1 MDPELDAIDHRII
14 TLLQQDGRMPN
25 VEIARRI
32 GMSEATIRKR
42 VDRLI
47 SSGVIRVTALPDLAR
62 VGLETVTVIGLRVE
76 LDKIDAVGEALRQ
89 MEEVRW
95 VGYVTGECDILFEAA
110 FTTDDELLRFLTNRL
125 AALPGIRVS
134 STTHV
139 LRMLKDIHEWRLPQP
154 PPPLVLIV
162 DDDPDFV
169 EIMGT
174 VLKSEGFEIIS
185 AANGD
190 EALEAMRRQPPD
202 LVILDVMMSGILD
215 GVDASKRMRLDKMLR
230 RVPILMVS
238 SITGSDYAAMFPT
251 DEYIPVDNFI
261 SKPVAPEK
269 LLAEVK
275 RLLRKTK

>member
-1 MDPELDAIDHRII
+1 MVPTIDEVDRQII
-14 TLLQQDGRMPN
+14 TLLQEDGRMPN
-25 VEIARRI
+25 VEIARRV

-47 SSGVIRVTALPDLAR
+47 SSRTIRVVALPDPAR
-62 VGLETVTVIGLRVE
+62 VGLETATAIGLHVE
-76 LDKIDAVGEALRQ
+76 LDSIDAVGEALRQ

-95 VGYVTGECDILFEAA
+95 VAYITGECDILFEAV
-110 FTTDDELLRFLTNRL
+110 FSTDDELLRFLTNRL
-125 AALPGIRVS
+125 ATLPGIRVT
-134 STTHV
+134 STSHI
-139 LRMLKDIHEWRLPQP
+139 LRMIKDTHEWRLPQP
-154 PPPLVLIV
+154 PPPLILIV

-174 VLKSEGFEIIS
+174 VLKNERFEIAS

-190 EALEAMRRQPPD
+190 EALEAMRRQSPD

-230 RVPILMVS
+230 RIPILMVS

-251 DEYIPVDNFI
+251 DEYIPVDNFV

-275 RLLRKTK
+275 RLLRKAR